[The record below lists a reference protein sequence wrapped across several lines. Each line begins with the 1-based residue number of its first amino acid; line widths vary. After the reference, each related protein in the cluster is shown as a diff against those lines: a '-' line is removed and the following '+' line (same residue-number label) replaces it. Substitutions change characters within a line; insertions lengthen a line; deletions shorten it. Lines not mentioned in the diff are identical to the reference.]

1 MKLTLI
7 GNGAMAKALA
17 VGLVI
22 DYDIEVLGRDE
33 SKLKTFQ
40 EDIKSQTSKDISIKV
55 IDTKENIEGKNIIL
69 CVKPFS
75 LLEVSKTLEGKANS
89 IYSVLAGTTI
99 ESLKENIKAENYVR
113 TMPNLSAAFLKSMTT
128 ITGDESLKD
137 TALKIFSNIGKTLW
151 VNTQKELDIATGIA
165 GSGPAFL
172 ALVAEAIADGGVKC
186 GLKRDDA
193 NTLVKG
199 LFEGFAP
206 LLKENTPATIKDNVM
221 SPGGTTAAGYCAM
234 EENGIRNGMIK
245 GIEAAYNKAVELGK
259 K

>member
-17 VGLVI
+17 IGLVV
-22 DYDIEVLGRDE
+22 DYDVEVLGRDE
-33 SKLKTFQ
+33 NKLKSFQ
-40 EDIKSQTSKDISIKV
+40 DDIKIQTSKEVSIKV
-55 IDTKENIEGKNIIL
+55 IENEENIEGKNLIL

-75 LLEVSKTLEGKANS
+75 LIEVSKPLKGEANS
-89 IYSVLAGTTI
+89 VYSVLAGTTI
-99 ESLKENIKAENYVR
+99 ESLKENITAKNYVR

-128 ITGDESLKD
+128 ITGNNALKE
-137 TALKIFSNIGKTLW
+137 TAIKIFSNIGQTLW

-193 NTLVKG
+193 STLVKG

-206 LLKENTPATIKDNVM
+206 LSNENKPAIIKDNVM

-234 EENGIRNGMIK
+234 EENGVRNGMIK
-245 GIEAAYNKAVELGK
+245 GIEAAYEKAVELGK